1 MSNEMDGGAKL
12 LEKLHTRYFMGK
24 AVPMYERDRS
34 KLRWLFAFL
43 FLVGFG
49 VSLELLW
56 MTAFFCLIGI
66 IVMFFY
72 YSNRIENY
80 YVRRFRRQNFY
91 NIEKETLEI
100 NSRIEAITK
109 GSIPNVDPDAII
121 PVLLDGFKIPDD
133 STKVQAFTKLFGKSF
148 KFADILPYSCDSA
161 YLGDLMIYK
170 EHGYLVCS
178 IQAQFKDE
186 SGNTLDLGSYYKY
199 LS

>member
-12 LEKLHTRYFMGK
+12 LEKLRTRYFMGK

-80 YVRRFRRQNFY
+80 YIRRLRRQSFY

-100 NSRIEAITK
+100 NRRIEAITK

-121 PVLLDGFKIPDD
+121 TVLLGGFKIPDD
-133 STKVQAFTKLFGKSF
+133 LTKVQSGSLFRSHF

-161 YLGDLMIYK
+161 YLGDLMVSYN
-170 EHGYLVCS
+170 HGYLICS
-178 IQAQFKDE
+178 LHASFKDE
-186 SGNTLDLGSYYKY
+186 RGNTLDMGSYYKY